1 MTTFIVGSIIVD
13 KLIGLSK
20 NILSRYFSTR
30 DEIPY
35 HELYT

>member
-20 NILSRYFSTR
+20 LFSRDILVDIRTYA
-30 DEIPY
+30 PAQ
-35 HELYT
+35 